1 MSAPAAEFV
10 IKTSDNVHKV
20 RGIYHNA
27 LMKRTPSES
36 AVRAATEV
44 FKAAGG
50 TLRTREAAERGIHY
64 STLYGMH
71 GAGLLEQLSRGVYR
85 LTELQA
91 PSKYDVVAVAERVP
105 DAVLCL
111 ISALDFHEIGTQI
124 PSAVSIA
131 IGGKDWHPQ
140 FDYPRVRIYRMS
152 GEALTAGIEEH
163 TIDGTAVKVFNP
175 AKTVADC
182 FKFRNKTG
190 LDVAL
195 EALRETVRSRKA
207 TRNEIMRY
215 AEIDRV
221 SKIVRP
227 YLEAME

>member
-1 MSAPAAEFV
+1 
-10 IKTSDNVHKV
+10 
-20 RGIYHNA
+20 
-27 LMKRTPSES
+27 MKRSPSET
-36 AVRAATEV
+36 AVRAAVAV

-50 TLRTREAAERGIHY
+50 TLRAREAADRGIHY
-64 STLYGMH
+64 STLYGMRD
-71 GAGLLEQLSRGVYR
+71 AGLLEQLSRGVYR
-85 LTELQA
+85 LAELQA

-111 ISALDFHEIGTQI
+111 VSALDFHEIGTQI

-131 IGGKDWHPQ
+131 IGRKDWHPQ
-140 FDYPRVRIYRMS
+140 FNYPRVNVYRMS
-152 GEALTAGIEEH
+152 GDALTAGVEEH
-163 TIDGTAVKVFNP
+163 SVDGTTVRVFNP
-175 AKTVADC
+175 AKTAADC
-182 FKFRNKTG
+182 FKFRNKIG

-207 TRNEIMRY
+207 TRVSIMKY

-221 SKIVRP
+221 AKIVRP